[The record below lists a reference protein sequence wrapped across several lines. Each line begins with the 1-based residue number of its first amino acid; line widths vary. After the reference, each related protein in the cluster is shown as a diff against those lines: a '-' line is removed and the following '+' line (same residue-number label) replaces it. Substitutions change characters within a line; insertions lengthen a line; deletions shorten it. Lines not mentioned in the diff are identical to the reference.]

1 MSSSASNLVEEVRDL
16 LLICGALNEPSP
28 AGQVLQ
34 SQDQTKATLIASAYP
49 AVAEALELAANVQ
62 RAPNRYGLDA
72 VVGALVALMLRRV
85 ARELE
90 MEADRWDQ
98 T

>member
-1 MSSSASNLVEEVRDL
+1 MSSSASNLVEAARDL
-16 LLICGALNEPSP
+16 LLICRALNEPSP
-28 AGQVLQ
+28 AEQVLQ
-34 SQDQTKATLIASAYP
+34 SQDQTKATLIASAYS

-90 MEADRWDQ
+90 VEADRWDQ